1 MKAIDDNKRNEII
14 SCLINT
20 PEVLTA
26 EDVKMI
32 QDDEELR
39 ELYQALVLCKE
50 ASVMNQMS
58 VPDVEDELAR
68 FKANRKKVIPLY
80 KRWNVFMRI
89 AAIFAGVAVS
99 TLVVAAV
106 LEYQGVDLFH
116 FAKTEVQ
123 QDEETALRGSTDVSV
138 AADSPVETVNEKDL
152 NYDNVTL
159 EEIMKNLAEIY
170 GVNVTFENDNVKE
183 LRLYVKIEQ
192 GKTIREVVEQLGAF
206 EKFDISVNGNTV
218 IVK

>member
-20 PEVLTA
+20 PEALTA

-32 QDDEELR
+32 QEDEELR

-68 FKANRKKVIPLY
+68 FKTYRKKVVPLY

-106 LEYQGVDLFH
+106 LEYRGVDLFH

-123 QDEETALRGSTDVSV
+123 QDEETALRESTNVSV

-170 GVNVTFENDNVKE
+170 GVNVTFENDSVKE

-192 GKTIREVVEQLGAF
+192 GKTIQEVVEQLGAF
-206 EKFDISVNGNTV
+206 EKFDISVNGNTLV
-218 IVK
+218 VK